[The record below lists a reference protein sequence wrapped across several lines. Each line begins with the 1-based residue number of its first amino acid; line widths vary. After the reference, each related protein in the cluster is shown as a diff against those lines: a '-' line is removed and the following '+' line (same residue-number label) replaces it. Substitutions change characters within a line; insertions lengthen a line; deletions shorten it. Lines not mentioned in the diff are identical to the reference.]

1 MFPISPHIG
10 AQAWLQ
16 SDLGVAGSQRLY
28 LRAALNFDPSGENPG
43 SKIQILPV
51 ASNETNA

>member
-1 MFPISPHIG
+1 MFPVSPHIG

-28 LRAALNFDPSGENPG
+28 LRCEAFF
-43 SKIQILPV
+43 
-51 ASNETNA
+51 